1 VRILAATNKDLKEL
15 VKQGRF
21 REDLYFRL
29 NVFPVESIPLRKR
42 LEDIPMLTHHF
53 LERACVRANKPLL
66 KVPLSEV
73 EKLKHYDWPGNVR
86 ELENVIEREVI
97 VSRGGVLR
105 IHQMSHS
112 ATHLSEDTSTLL
124 DSADLLTAQDMRE
137 LDRKNI
143 LLALKKTR
151 GRISGEGGAA
161 ELLMMRPTTLASRVK
176 KYRID
181 LRDFK

>member
-1 VRILAATNKDLKEL
+1 
-15 VKQGRF
+15 
-21 REDLYFRL
+21 
-29 NVFPVESIPLRKR
+29 
-42 LEDIPMLTHHF
+42 
-53 LERACVRANKPLL
+53 
-66 KVPLSEV
+66 
-73 EKLKHYDWPGNVR
+73 
-86 ELENVIEREVI
+86 
-97 VSRGGVLR
+97 
-105 IHQMSHS
+105 
-112 ATHLSEDTSTLL
+112 
-124 DSADLLTAQDMRE
+124 MRE